1 MRRRCW
7 RCCDRPIKWGC
18 PVADD
23 FVDPYDGNVLTSGLG
38 GILSIPEIL
47 AAHTHRPFCPP
58 SMGDVPLHV
67 RLHFLM
73 SIRDLHMPPLEERR
87 LSQTVSLLVRQGY
100 HHRNP
105 DAAATWGLV
114 SGQAHRQGILLPT
127 ACAGCVGGI
136 SGVGKTEACL
146 RSLACLPQVVRHE
159 RFPRLLG
166 GLTQVTWQSVEVPPS
181 GKAVHLARALMEAW
195 ETTTGE
201 RRFGD
206 WLDKDTIRDG
216 VRALDEWRQVA
227 TGRFLGLLHLDE
239 IQNLFKLQNLRQRR
253 TRKRASEL
261 PELSIVEDQ
270 ALRWILQLTN
280 TAHIPLLVSGTP
292 DGIGALSKRLSTLQR
307 LNSFGYHE
315 FNPIAFIPEQNPPGG
330 SWMSVLGQYQYV
342 KNPLTM
348 DDEVVRLIIDLTG
361 GVQRLIIALWFA
373 AHRVA
378 FERDSDDLRKE
389 DFTTA
394 ATTWLAPLIPAVA
407 ALRSRDP
414 EKMARYHDLVPHD
427 AAFWTSFWGRAAAP

>member
-1 MRRRCW
+1 M
-7 RCCDRPIKWGC
+7 
-18 PVADD
+18 ADD
-23 FVDPYDGNVLTSGLG
+23 FLDPYYGNVLTSGLG
-38 GILSIPEIL
+38 AILSIPEIL
-47 AAHTHRPFCPP
+47 ALHTHLPFCPP
-58 SMGDVPLHV
+58 SIGDVPRHV

-73 SIRDLHMPPLEERR
+73 SIRNLHIPPLVERH
-87 LSQTVSLLVRQGY
+87 LHQTVSLLVRQGY
-100 HHRNP
+100 LHRNP
-105 DAAATWGLV
+105 DAPATWGLV
-114 SGQAHRQGILLPT
+114 SGQAPRQGILLPT
-127 ACAGCVGGI
+127 ACSGCVGGI

-146 RSLACLPQVVRHE
+146 RCLACIPQVIRHE
-159 RFPRLLG
+159 HFPRLVG

-181 GKAVHLARALMEAW
+181 GKAVDLARALMEAW
-195 ETTTGE
+195 EMTTGE

-216 VRALDEWRQVA
+216 SRALDEWRQVA
-227 TGRFLGLLHLDE
+227 TSHFLGLLHLDE
-239 IQNLFKLQNLRQRR
+239 IQNLFKLQNLRQRKA
-253 TRKRASEL
+253 RKGAYEI
-261 PELSIVEDQ
+261 PELSIVEDRT
-270 ALRWILQLTN
+270 LRWILQLTN

-292 DGIGALSKRLSTLQR
+292 DGLGALSKRLSTLQR

-315 FNPIAFIPEQNPPGG
+315 FNPIAFVPGQTPSG
-330 SWMSVLGQYQYV
+330 GPMMGVLGRYQYV

-348 DDEVVRLIIDLTG
+348 DDEVVRLIIDLTA
-361 GVQRLIIALWFA
+361 GVQRIIIALWIA

-414 EKMARYHDLVPHD
+414 NRMARYHDLVLHD